1 MGYIIDT
8 LATGFFTA
16 TCRPKMPVQC
26 QFRSPCPHDLVI
38 FMRCNPYISDLRD
51 QNDGTKLYNQILK
64 VIDFY
69 ISLWWVKHGETHGRK
84 RAPALPLWPCNIH
97 GTNPAMP
104 AQDQPSL
111 TTSKLCFPARAL
123 KRAKVNPNESKVHLP
138 DEPLLCLLC

>member
-26 QFRSPCPHDLVI
+26 QFCSPCPHDLVI

-64 VIDFY
+64 VTDFH
-69 ISLWWVKHGETHGRK
+69 ISL
-84 RAPALPLWPCNIH
+84 
-97 GTNPAMP
+97 
-104 AQDQPSL
+104 
-111 TTSKLCFPARAL
+111 
-123 KRAKVNPNESKVHLP
+123 
-138 DEPLLCLLC
+138 